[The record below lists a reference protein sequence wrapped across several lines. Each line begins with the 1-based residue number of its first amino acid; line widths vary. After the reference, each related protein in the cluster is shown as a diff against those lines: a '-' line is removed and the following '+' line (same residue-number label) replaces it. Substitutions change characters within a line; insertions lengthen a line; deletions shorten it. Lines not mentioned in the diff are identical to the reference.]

1 MHRFAKD
8 NRPCHHFVDYP
19 RHWTRAL
26 WFGWIVG
33 MKKTTLLIASAFA
46 MLASVATAEDGFVSI
61 FNGKDLTGWKSN
73 EETPGSFS
81 VEDGALKVSNGRAHL
96 FYMGADG
103 KASFTDFELKLK
115 VKTSPGAN
123 GGVYFHTEY
132 EDKGW
137 PTKGFECQVNASHV
151 DPKKTGS
158 LYGVVNV
165 LVLATGQKAP
175 PGSLKDIVVE
185 KAPNTDGE
193 WFDYHII
200 VKGKTITIKVNGQTT
215 VEWTEPEGFDPA
227 KALQGMPGRKLGNG
241 TFAIQGHD
249 PKSTAYYK
257 DIELKVAD

>member
-1 MHRFAKD
+1 MKRSILSI
-8 NRPCHHFVDYP
+8 
-19 RHWTRAL
+19 AL
-26 WFGWIVG
+26 LCGFLVSP
-33 MKKTTLLIASAFA
+33 A
-46 MLASVATAEDGFVSI
+46 VAEEGFVPI

-81 VEDGALKVSNGRAHL
+81 VEDGVIKVGNGRAHL
-96 FYMGADG
+96 FYMGEDG

-115 VKTSPGAN
+115 VKTMPKAN
-123 GGVYFHTEY
+123 GGVYFHTQY

-137 PTKGFECQVNASHV
+137 PSKGFEAQVNATHQ

-165 LVLATGQKAP
+165 LVLAPGQEPP
-175 PGSLKDIVVE
+175 PGSLANHVVD

-200 VKGKTITIKVNGQTT
+200 VKGRTITVKVNGETT
-215 VEWTEPEGFDPA
+215 VEWTQPEGFDPA
-227 KALQGMPGRKLGNG
+227 KELKGMPGRKLGSG

-249 PKSTAYYK
+249 PGSVAYYK
-257 DIELKVAD
+257 DIRVKVPE

>member
-1 MHRFAKD
+1 
-8 NRPCHHFVDYP
+8 
-19 RHWTRAL
+19 
-26 WFGWIVG
+26 
-33 MKKTTLLIASAFA
+33 MKKTILLIASAFA
-46 MLASVATAEDGFVSI
+46 MLASAATAEDGFVSI
-61 FNGKDLTGWKSN
+61 FNGKDLSGWKSN
-73 EETPGSFS
+73 EETPGCFS
-81 VEDGALKVSNGRAHL
+81 VEDGALKVSGGRAHL
-96 FYMGADG
+96 FYFGAAG

-137 PTKGFECQVNASHV
+137 PTKGFECQVNASHK

-165 LVLATGQKAP
+165 LVLAPELKAP
-175 PGSLKDIVVE
+175 PGSLENIVVE

-200 VKGKTITIKVNGQTT
+200 VKGKKITLKVNGKIT

-227 KALQGMPGRKLGNG
+227 KALQDMPGRILGSG

-257 DIELKVAD
+257 DIQLKIRD